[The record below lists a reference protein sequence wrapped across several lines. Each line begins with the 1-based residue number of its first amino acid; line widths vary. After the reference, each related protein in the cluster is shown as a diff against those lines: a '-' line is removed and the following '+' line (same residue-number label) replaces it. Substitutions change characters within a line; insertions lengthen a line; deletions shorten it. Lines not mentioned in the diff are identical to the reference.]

1 MEMKSGIRHL
11 VEVNLMA
18 GGKFSKPQMGV
29 ILLQGVHILTEMV
42 ALIFGSSVLKEMVHL
57 VL

>member
-29 ILLQGVHILTEMV
+29 ILLQGVHILSGMV
-42 ALIFGSSVLKEMVHL
+42 TVMSG
-57 VL
+57 